1 MDALRGLQVYIH
13 PVQRVEKV
21 RDVVVPAQ
29 MQDGTGISHDF
40 EMVLK

>member
-1 MDALRGLQVYIH
+1 MDALRGLQVHVH

-21 RDVVVPAQ
+21 GGIVVPAQ